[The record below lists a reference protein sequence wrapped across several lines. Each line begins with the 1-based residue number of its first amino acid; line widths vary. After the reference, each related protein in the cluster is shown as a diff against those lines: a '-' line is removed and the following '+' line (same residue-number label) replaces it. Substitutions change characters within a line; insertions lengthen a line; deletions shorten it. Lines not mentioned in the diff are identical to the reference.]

1 MLQINDEELL
11 YRADELEYRAQVR
24 EFVDKEIRP
33 IVDKI
38 ESKDY
43 DPRELFRTM
52 AKSKLTGLMIPKEYG
67 GSGKP
72 FMYQLI
78 AAEEISAVSPT
89 LTMTFGA
96 SCTLSAI
103 PILQFGTEEQKQK
116 YLMVPEESTF

>member
-43 DPRELFRTM
+43 DPHELFRTM
-52 AKSKLTGLMIPKEYG
+52 AKSKLTGLMISEEYG
-67 GSGKP
+67 AISTAREHILSP
-72 FMYQLI
+72 FKKLWSDSPQL
-78 AAEEISAVSPT
+78 ARESP
-89 LTMTFGA
+89 FR
-96 SCTLSAI
+96 
-103 PILQFGTEEQKQK
+103 
-116 YLMVPEESTF
+116 